1 MTNPIQRANAQ
12 MNGPARTTRPPAAED
27 DFDDTGFVFRPATKD
42 QAKARIAIQGVSG
55 SGKTWTSL
63 ALAYGLSDGGRFAV
77 IDTERG
83 AASKY
88 VGINGIT
95 FDVLQMHR
103 YDPRD
108 LVKAL
113 AAAAQAGY
121 GTVLID
127 SLSHFWKGTDGTLEQ
142 VDKAKARFG
151 GNSFGGWKEG
161 TPMQNAMI
169 DALLSYPGHVVV
181 TMRSHTEWVLE
192 TNDRGKREPVAKGT
206 RAEQRKGVE
215 YEFDVVG
222 AMDID
227 NTLSILK
234 SRCPSLHRRVIERP
248 DGGAVAKE
256 LLVWLN
262 DGAVA
267 VDPATLI
274 DAAKSDAATYEGL
287 VNLYSDVESRGLL
300 ATPLL
305 HPDTGAP
312 TSLGDYIRERGSA
325 LKAAAQS

>member
-1 MTNPIQRANAQ
+1 MTLPPPKRT
-12 MNGPARTTRPPAAED
+12 ARTHD
-27 DFDDTGFVFRPATKD
+27 DDQFDASGFVFRPASKE
-42 QAKARIAIQGVSG
+42 QAKARLALQGVSG
-55 SGKTWTSL
+55 SGKTWTGL
-63 ALAYGLSDGGRFAV
+63 AIASGLGEAFAV

-88 VGINGIT
+88 VGVNGIT

-121 GTVLID
+121 GTVMVD

-142 VDKAKARFG
+142 VDKAKARYG

-161 TPMQNAMI
+161 TPMQNQMI

-181 TMRSHTEWVLE
+181 TMRSHTEWVLQE
-192 TNDRGKREPVAKGT
+192 NDRGRREPVAVGT

-222 AMDID
+222 AMDIS
-227 NTLSILK
+227 NTLRILK
-234 SRCPSLHRRVIERP
+234 SRCPALHQRVIESP
-248 DGGAVAKE
+248 DGAAVAKE
-256 LLVWLN
+256 LLAWLN
-262 DGAVA
+262 DGAQA
-267 VDPATLI
+267 ADPADYVTR
-274 DAAKSDAATYEGL
+274 ATAPEATYEGL
-287 VNLYSDVESRGLL
+287 LALYGEAESRGLL
-300 ATPLL
+300 ATPML
-305 HPDTGAP
+305 HPDSGEP
-312 TSLGDYIRERGSA
+312 TSLGEFIKACGRA
-325 LKAAAQS
+325 LKTA